1 PVSVARSSS
10 AGSPSRSGTWRLAS
24 VAVEPAVE
32 RRFALLA
39 ERQPTLAGVGVVVGY
54 GGAHRDVLER
64 LREGQL
70 SRLVD
75 RPLQQPHGHLRAL
88 GKLLGQLHGPLEQL
102 TRLDDL

>member
-1 PVSVARSSS
+1 M
-10 AGSPSRSGTWRLAS
+10 
-24 VAVEPAVE
+24 
-32 RRFALLA
+32 
-39 ERQPTLAGVGVVVGY
+39 VVGD

-88 GKLLGQLHGPLEQL
+88 GELLSQLDGPLEQL
-102 TRLDDL
+102 TRLDDLMDEAELEGLGGGHDPLAHEEVHGAGHAEVLDEQVVAALVR

>member
-1 PVSVARSSS
+1 MSRGSATAQPVPPATSGCPAPRSVAASSS
-10 AGSPSRSGTWRLAS
+10 AGSPGSRSGTRRLAS

-39 ERQPTLAGVGVVVGY
+39 ERQPTLAGVGVVVGD

-75 RPLQQPHGHLRAL
+75 RPL
-88 GKLLGQLHGPLEQL
+88 
-102 TRLDDL
+102 